1 MSLRFKGDHIEDKQG
16 NVLNLSYED
25 LLKECLSSQYNT
37 LSIFE
42 IVQEAV
48 RRLTGEIV
56 VRNNSRE
63 SILFMKLEAAIWNDE
78 KYQTKKNEE
87 DEKRKRLTTAKVIEE
102 RSKSMSFWDYQRKCQ
117 IKLVKMAHSKLR
129 R

>member
-1 MSLRFKGDHIEDKQG
+1 MSVRFKGDHIEDKQG

-25 LLKECLSSQYNT
+25 LLKECLSSQDNT

-117 IKLVKMAHSKLR
+117 IKNTRAFLF
-129 R
+129 

>member
-1 MSLRFKGDHIEDKQG
+1 MSVRFKGDHIEDKQG

-42 IVQEAV
+42 IVQESV
-48 RRLTGEIV
+48 RKLTGEIV
-56 VRNNSRE
+56 VRNNCRE
-63 SILFMKLEAAIWNDE
+63 SILFTKLEAAIWNDE

-102 RSKSMSFWDYQRKCQ
+102 RTESMSFWDYQRKCK
-117 IKLVKMAHSKLR
+117 IKLVKIAHSKLR

>member
-1 MSLRFKGDHIEDKQG
+1 MSVRFKGDHIEDKQG